1 MRTGCNDHAGRAD
14 VLQVSDEAILHRGV
28 CLSCTLTPKET
39 WLSSPPQGVFEYD
52 FGDTAG
58 LTPLLKMHTLGHDFI
73 PDRQGGEPAGQ
84 HSVDVLRVDAAR
96 HYQSTFHLNVV
107 PDKQLRVADAMR

>member
-1 MRTGCNDHAGRAD
+1 M
-14 VLQVSDEAILHRGV
+14 SDEAILHRGV

-73 PDRQGGEPAGQ
+73 PDRQGGNRLG
-84 HSVDVLRVDAAR
+84 SIVLTCCESMQLG

-107 PDKQLRVADAMR
+107 PDKQLKVTDAMR